1 MTQDHTPNPDQQA
14 MQHILSARRTVA
26 VVGLS
31 PKPHRDSFKV
41 SRYMQSQG
49 WRVVPVNPVV
59 AASGEPILGELVYAS
74 LTDAAQAEVIDVV
87 NVFRNSD
94 DVPPIVDEAIRL
106 GLPSIWL
113 QLGVAHPVAV
123 GKARAAGLHV
133 VQDRCLMVEHARH
146 LSQQG

>member
-1 MTQDHTPNPDQQA
+1 MTQDHILNPDQQA

-31 PKPHRDSFKV
+31 PKVHRDSYKV

-113 QLGVAHPVAV
+113 QLGVVHPVAV

>member
-1 MTQDHTPNPDQQA
+1 MTQDHTLNPDQQA

-94 DVPPIVDEAIRL
+94 DVPPIVDEAMDL

-113 QLGVAHPVAV
+113 QLGVVHPVAV